1 MSAFE
6 DLKSYVGY
14 VVDDALNGW
23 KLGED
28 LQYAVIKPAS
38 VLVCWQCG
46 YEPMCVAVNSYLD
59 GEDNPDWIEDQDAE
73 ELATDYLEEIGW
85 LTDGRECDRIVRSY
99 Q

>member
-1 MSAFE
+1 MLAF
-6 DLKSYVGY
+6 KSLTKYVSY
-14 VVDDALNGW
+14 IVDDSLNGR
-23 KLGED
+23 GVD
-28 LQYAVIKPAS
+28 DDQHAVVKPTS

-46 YEPMCVAVNSYLD
+46 FEPLCVAVNSSYEY
-59 GEDNPDWIEDQDAE
+59 EDNPDWIEDQDAE